1 MRALDLLNEAV
12 DPAKTAAQMGEKIK
26 AKFIKDRTIDN
37 NTDVETFIANVA
49 NHIDPTPNHQYTLW
63 ILRMYVKNGIRLH
76 EDLDRV
82 SAALNTFHTYK
93 KQMPIKDLGQIK
105 SLSEL
110 EQMISNAD
118 VDVDAKSGTQEKK
131 DASAQ
136 AKEES
141 KIFYKG
147 PEGMIVIPETEEASC
162 FWGKG
167 TQWCT
172 ASTSSTNQ
180 FNSYSSQGDLYII
193 LPNDGTKWQ
202 LHTETNSFLD
212 AQDEAFD
219 LGEWSEEYPWAHDAL
234 IDVYP
239 GLNPLSNL
247 RKTMSPDAFVHEVE
261 VRANSASFPQIDGID
276 VENNVVILEKWD
288 DMENFIRYE
297 DVPEG
302 YEDSY
307 HATQDE
313 DAYLEAFSENVET
326 TRAFEEAV
334 TSLLSDAEKS
344 AIAKKDG
351 YSASNSNTA
360 DFIMGQ
366 PEYVNIIGMW
376 AKDNPP
382 SADNDQTASNDVVEK
397 AVLSIINRTLD
408 VYAANF
414 KRNDD
419 GTIYLLMDLD
429 DFVEALDAEH
439 EEESDYKIYAQAWT
453 DANNS
458 SIDDVMTNKYNEG
471 DGYEDDTKIVNKFIS
486 QQSGTDFILA
496 PEKDT
501 RTKDMFGGD
510 DDSNASDK
518 EILVVPQSVIADMV
532 DQVKRDLRGLGES
545 DEIAKLKR
553 NAGLT

>member
-12 DPAKTAAQMGEKIK
+12 DPAKTAAKMGDQIK
-26 AKFIKDRTIDN
+26 AKFIKDRTVDN

-63 ILRMYVKNGIRLH
+63 ILRMYVKNGIRFH
-76 EDLDRV
+76 EDLDRA

-110 EQMISNAD
+110 EQMVTNAD
-118 VDVDAKSGTQEKK
+118 VDVEAKSGTQEKK
-131 DASAQ
+131 DVSAQ

-172 ASTSSTNQ
+172 ASTSSANQ
-180 FNSYSSQGDLYII
+180 FNSYASQGDLYII
-193 LPNDGTKWQ
+193 LPKDGTKWQ

-212 AQDEAFD
+212 AQDNTFD
-219 LGEWSEEYPWAHDAL
+219 LGEWSENYPWAHDAL

-239 GLNPLSNL
+239 GLNPLSGL
-247 RKTMSPDAFVHEVE
+247 RKTMSPAEFVREVE
-261 VRANSASFPQIDGID
+261 VRANNTSSFPQIDGID
-276 VENNVVILEKWD
+276 LEDSVVILEKWD
-288 DMENFIRYE
+288 DMEAYASGEPVPDGFSDAYE
-297 DVPEG
+297 D
-302 YEDSY
+302 ED
-307 HATQDE
+307 D
-313 DAYLEAFSENVET
+313 YLAAFSENMGAT
-326 TRAFEEAV
+326 LAFEETV
-334 TSLLSDAEKS
+334 TSMFSDAEKS
-344 AIAKKDG
+344 AIAKKDRD
-351 YSASNSNTA
+351 SMSDSNVF

-366 PEYVNIIGMW
+366 PEYVNIIGLW
-376 AKDNPP
+376 ARDNSSSSP
-382 SADNDQTASNDVVEK
+382 SGEAITTEVVEK
-397 AVLSIINRTLD
+397 AILSITNRTLD
-408 VYAANF
+408 VHMAYF

-419 GTIYLLMDLD
+419 GTIYLCMDLD
-429 DFVEALDAEH
+429 DFVEAIDAENDD
-439 EEESDYKIYAQAWT
+439 ESDYKIYAQHWT

-458 SIDDVMTNKYNEG
+458 SIDDVMNNKYNEG
-471 DGYEDDTKIVNKFIS
+471 DGYEDEIKIVKQFTI
-486 QQSGTDFILA
+486 QQSGTDFVLA

-501 RTKDMFGGD
+501 RTKDMFND
-510 DDSNASDK
+510 IRDKANADDK
-518 EILVVPQSVIADMV
+518 EILVVPQSVIVDMV
-532 DQVKRDLRGLGES
+532 DQVKRDLRGLGENA
-545 DEIAKLKR
+545 EIARLKR

>member
-1 MRALDLLNEAV
+1 
-12 DPAKTAAQMGEKIK
+12 
-26 AKFIKDRTIDN
+26 
-37 NTDVETFIANVA
+37 
-49 NHIDPTPNHQYTLW
+49 
-63 ILRMYVKNGIRLH
+63 MYVKNGIRLY

-82 SAALNTFHTYK
+82 SEALNTFHTYK

-131 DASAQ
+131 DVSAQ

-212 AQDEAFD
+212 AQDNAFD
-219 LGEWSEEYPWAHDAL
+219 LGEWSEEYPWARDAL

-239 GLNPLSNL
+239 GLNPLSGL
-247 RKTMSPDAFVHEVE
+247 RKNMSPDAFVHEVE
-261 VRANSASFPQIDGID
+261 VRANNASFPAIDGID
-276 VENNVVILEKWD
+276 VENDVVILEKWD
-288 DMENFIRYE
+288 DMEAFFRDFDVPDGFSAAYE
-297 DVPEG
+297 DE
-302 YEDSY
+302 
-307 HATQDE
+307 DE
-313 DAYLEAFSENVET
+313 DAYLDSFFENVET
-326 TRAFEEAV
+326 TPEFEEAV

-344 AIAKKDG
+344 AISKKDG

-366 PEYVNIIGMW
+366 PEYANIIGLWMRE
-376 AKDNPP
+376 NPP
-382 SADNDQTASNDVVEK
+382 SSSSSQTVTQEVAEK
-397 AVLSIINRTLD
+397 ALLTIAERTLD
-408 VYAANF
+408 AHMAYLN
-414 KRNDD
+414 KSDD
-419 GTIYLLMDLD
+419 GTIYLLMSLD

-439 EEESDYKIYAQAWT
+439 EEESDYKIYVQGWT
-453 DANNS
+453 DANNET
-458 SIDDVMTNKYNEG
+458 IGDMMTSQYDFQLNDEV
-471 DGYEDDTKIVNKFIS
+471 ELVQKFMS
-486 QQSGTDFILA
+486 LNSGTNIILA

-501 RTKDMFGGD
+501 RTKDMWPRDTDGD
-510 DDSNASDK
+510 KGDYRKRDPK
-518 EILVVPQSVIADMV
+518 QTMVVPQSVIADMV